1 MVLEEPPIVR
11 RVRESVI
18 GDGMP
23 VQGPFGERPLVYAD
37 HTASGR
43 VLALIEDDIRARVMP
58 WYANTHT
65 EASATGRRMTAMREE
80 ARKAVHE
87 AAGAGE
93 DQVVIF
99 TGSGSTA
106 AIDKFVR
113 IVRPDRETV
122 VFVGPYEHHSNELL
136 WRESGAEVVRVH
148 PDDLE
153 RQLKVHSRRAMIGS
167 FSAGSNVTGA
177 KTDVETISAL
187 LHEYGAVAA
196 WDYAAAGPHV
206 DIDAGNGRDAV
217 FLSPH
222 KFPGGPGTPG
232 VLVVRKD
239 LVRNAIPTVPGG
251 GTIVYVHQNAHYY
264 TDDIVHREEG
274 GTPAIIESIRAGLVM
289 DLHRAVGQRTMQT
302 REDAFHKRAIRSWRA
317 NPAITVLGDLD
328 GERLPIVSFTVRNV
342 HHNLVV
348 TLLSDLFGIQARGG
362 CSCAGPYG
370 HDLLGIDAAQ
380 AEELARQARD
390 GRLGVK
396 PGWARVSFAYYL
408 SEAQAEYVVDAVHLI
423 AEYGPWLQREYR
435 FDEHSGL
442 WWSDHPAHRH
452 RQLREAGTMDLVSS
466 GG

>member
-11 RVRESVI
+11 RVRESVV

-23 VQGPFGERPLVYAD
+23 VAGPFGERPLVYAD

-43 VLALIEDDIRARVMP
+43 VLGFIEDEIRARVMP

-65 EASATGRRMTAMREE
+65 EASATGRRMTTMREA
-80 ARKAVHE
+80 AREAVHR
-87 AAGAGE
+87 AVGAGA

-113 IVRPDRETV
+113 IMRPDRRTV

-153 RQLKVHSRRAMIGS
+153 HQLEAHRDRTMIGS
-167 FSAGSNVTGA
+167 FSAGSNVTGV
-177 KTDVETISAL
+177 KTDVDAVSDL
-187 LHEYGAVAA
+187 LHRYGALAA

-206 DIDAGNGRDAV
+206 DIDAAHGRDAV

-239 LVRNAIPTVPGG
+239 LVRNAVPTVPGG
-251 GTIVYVHQNAHYY
+251 GTIVYVHRDAHHYA
-264 TDDIVHREEG
+264 DDVVQREEG
-274 GTPAIIESIRAGLVM
+274 GTPAILESVRAGLVM
-289 DLHRAVGQRTMQT
+289 DLHRAVGQRTMRT
-302 REDAFHKRAIRSWRA
+302 REDAFVKRAIRSWRA
-317 NPAITVLGDLD
+317 DPTITVLGELD
-328 GERLPIVSFTVRNV
+328 ADRLPIVSFTVRNV

-370 HDLLGIDAAQ
+370 HELLGITSAQ
-380 AEELARQARD
+380 AEGLAREAVS

-408 SEAQAEYVVDAVHLI
+408 SEAQAEYIVDAVHLV

-435 FDEHSGL
+435 FDDSSGL
-442 WWSDHPAHRH
+442 WWNNATARRSRE
-452 RQLREAGTMDLVSS
+452 LREAGTMDLVSS